1 MLTLAFLAALAAG
14 PQPGPIK
21 AFGDWVVA
29 CDNVH
34 ACEMTSLM
42 PGDGMSS
49 EGDEYGAVALSLA
62 RRAGPAAMFDAEFQF
77 SVPKVTSVR
86 IQVDGRVVATGAVR
100 NDQLRF
106 TGAEATRIVDALTKG
121 RQLTVSD
128 SANTLIGLVSLRGST
143 AALRFIDAE
152 QGRADTVTAAV
163 AKGKKPATA
172 AAIAPAVPVIPSV
185 RVGGKPAAIG
195 PALVQAMG
203 AASEC
208 ESEFAEGPP
217 KVEGHAIGG
226 GKTLALLPCGAGAY
240 NFMTVPFLI
249 SGGGKPV
256 LAQFDFAPGMSEA
269 GANMPMLV
277 NADWDPK
284 TGRLSSYSKG
294 RGLGDCGSAEEY
306 VWDGTRF
313 RLVEARQMIECRG
326 SVNWLTVWRANAAAQ

>member
-1 MLTLAFLAALAAG
+1 MLTLAFLAAAAAG
-14 PQPGPIK
+14 PQVGPIQ

-49 EGDEYGAVALSLA
+49 IADEYGAVALSLA
-62 RRAGPAAMFDAEFQF
+62 RRAGPAALFDAEFQF

-86 IQVDGRVVATGAVR
+86 IQVDGRVVATGTVR

-106 TGAEATRIVDALTKG
+106 TGAEATRIIDALIKG
-121 RQLTVSD
+121 KQLTVGD
-128 SANTLIGLVSLRGST
+128 SADTLIGLVSLQGST

-163 AKGKKPATA
+163 ARGKKPATA
-172 AAIAPAVPVIPSV
+172 AAIAPPVPVIPSI
-185 RVGGKPAAIG
+185 RAGGKPAAVG
-195 PALVQAMG
+195 PALVKAMG

-208 ESEFAEGPP
+208 ESEFTEGPP
-217 KVEGHAIGG
+217 KVEAYAIGG

-240 NFMTVPFLI
+240 NFMTVPFLV
-249 SGGGKPV
+249 SGGKPV
-256 LAQFDFAPGMSEA
+256 LAQFDFAPGMTEA
-269 GANMPMLV
+269 GEAMPMLV
-277 NADWDPK
+277 NASWDPR

-294 RGLGDCGSAEEY
+294 RGLGDCGSAEDY